1 MYFMEGL
8 KMKNDILDAV
18 LMTEE
23 QKTRQDKRKANRKKK
38 LVVEVIKGHIL
49 CGNVK
54 KAIDIAEANG
64 IDSKE
69 FGKITKEVG
78 EMQ

>member
-1 MYFMEGL
+1 
-8 KMKNDILDAV
+8 MKNDMIDAV

-23 QKTRQDKRKANRKKK
+23 QKERQDKRKANRKKK
-38 LVVEVIKGHIL
+38 LAVEAIKGHIL
-49 CGNVK
+49 NGEIK

-69 FGKITKEVG
+69 FGKITKEVS
-78 EMQ
+78 Q

>member
-1 MYFMEGL
+1 
-8 KMKNDILDAV
+8 MKNDVLDAA

-23 QKTRQDKRKANRKKK
+23 QKARQDKRKANRKKK
-38 LVVEVIKGHIL
+38 LVIEAIKGHIL
-49 CGNVK
+49 CGNIK

-64 IDSKE
+64 IDAKE

-78 EMQ
+78 KMQ

>member
-1 MYFMEGL
+1 
-8 KMKNDILDAV
+8 MKNDIVDAV

-23 QKTRQDKRKANRKKK
+23 QKVRQDKRKANRKKK
-38 LVVEVIKGHIL
+38 LVVEAIKGHIL
-49 CGNVK
+49 CGNIK